1 MYTLYSIR
9 GWWFRR
15 DARGWAAEP
24 AVVVFCHVRRWHAV
38 VEGHVWRMGQRHI
51 ACICCVCAVY
61 VYGAGEDWGRYF
73 LCSLADSV
81 RHSTVSFISLCECT
95 HTHAHTL
102 PYRLLVNAY
111 ALYVCVCVLNRFGA
125 RFHLYHSLVY
135 DGIPCSRVY
144 FCVPASAAAVL
155 FINILGGRCSCRWW
169 SPSLHFGSI

>member
-1 MYTLYSIR
+1 MSCGASCCCFLPCSPM
-9 GWWFRR
+9 
-15 DARGWAAEP
+15 ARGGGGP
-24 AVVVFCHVRRWHAV
+24 C
-38 VEGHVWRMGQRHI
+38 
-51 ACICCVCAVY
+51 
-61 VYGAGEDWGRYF
+61 
-73 LCSLADSV
+73 LADGPAAHCLYMLRV
-81 RHSTVSFISLCECT
+81 CRLCIWCWRRLGT
-95 HTHAHTL
+95 LFFVLPRRQRQALNRVFYFTLRMHTHAHTL
-102 PYRLLVNAY
+102 PYRLLVYAY